1 MKARYYFLLGGVL
14 VLAAV
19 VLIFLLQPWGLG
31 PYQDLL
37 EQQEF
42 TRARTALT
50 KELAKKP
57 HWHAARALLAEV
69 EIAAGQPLAALEQIL
84 LLWEGDWDTKALEEK
99 FLEHL
104 PFGEAEPALAL
115 LAEQPQSFN
124 TARLALGIAL
134 KHGSSE
140 QIANLLLPLSKLQ
153 PGHPLIAQAWT
164 HLKESDPVAA
174 WQIADELNAS
184 FKGKLLAEL
193 KAHSKLEDFLLKLL
207 AADPQAPSQLINLAK
222 EWGGMEGLELL
233 LAMEET
239 GWTPQGDASYPHVKF
254 NLLLTVELDRIE
266 ETMLNHISWDVVKTR
281 LSFLVQEEA
290 DPRACLH
297 LLMVM
302 EDKGFIPGDEALYA
316 KLKLDLLKLAAPR
329 RATPSF
335 FAGIDKSELLAL
347 AIEWIEYSA
356 WDGEEF
362 PPETTATLLDY
373 LGQDGKFRD
382 QVAFLKIISQP
393 PPEPAPERIF
403 INEQRRDQGQLEFW
417 EVSPCGRHVLYCGW
431 GIPTTYWFDLDKN
444 EHVAELS
451 QSHYGV
457 WDPSGGKVALIP
469 REGDTLYVYDTDS
482 AAKIAEFPWSQATI
496 LGWQDGNL
504 LLANSHGNGYQ
515 VEALDPTAGERTPML
530 TAPVLPSL
538 SQQGKLGYLIQT
550 GSSVQIVLDGEEM
563 IFSGSWSNRA
573 WRLHGWLP
581 RDKGIVLAQEGE
593 YAILSFADGA
603 FLPLPIEKF
612 TPHPQGWL
620 DEHRLAGTCSVAGN
634 AVLILDIRDMSW
646 THTGIR
652 WYFYGELTGNT
663 ACRFQDG
670 NLLIFTLR

>member
-1 MKARYYFLLGGVL
+1 
-14 VLAAV
+14 
-19 VLIFLLQPWGLG
+19 
-31 PYQDLL
+31 
-37 EQQEF
+37 
-42 TRARTALT
+42 
-50 KELAKKP
+50 
-57 HWHAARALLAEV
+57 
-69 EIAAGQPLAALEQIL
+69 
-84 LLWEGDWDTKALEEK
+84 
-99 FLEHL
+99 
-104 PFGEAEPALAL
+104 
-115 LAEQPQSFN
+115 
-124 TARLALGIAL
+124 
-134 KHGSSE
+134 
-140 QIANLLLPLSKLQ
+140 
-153 PGHPLIAQAWT
+153 
-164 HLKESDPVAA
+164 
-174 WQIADELNAS
+174 
-184 FKGKLLAEL
+184 
-193 KAHSKLEDFLLKLL
+193 
-207 AADPQAPSQLINLAK
+207 
-222 EWGGMEGLELL
+222 
-233 LAMEET
+233 MEET

-530 TAPVLPSL
+530 TAPAALPFPAR
-538 SQQGKLGYLIQT
+538 KLGYLIQT

-581 RDKGIVLAQEGE
+581 RDKGIVLAQEE
-593 YAILSFADGA
+593 NTLSSPSPTEPSFPCQ
-603 FLPLPIEKF
+603 LKVHS
-612 TPHPQGWL
+612 HPQGWL
-620 DEHRLAGTCSVAGN
+620 DEHRLAGTCSGWKRSTN
-634 AVLILDIRDMSW
+634 LGHPGHVL

-663 ACRFQDG
+663 PAAFR
-670 NLLIFTLR
+670 TETS